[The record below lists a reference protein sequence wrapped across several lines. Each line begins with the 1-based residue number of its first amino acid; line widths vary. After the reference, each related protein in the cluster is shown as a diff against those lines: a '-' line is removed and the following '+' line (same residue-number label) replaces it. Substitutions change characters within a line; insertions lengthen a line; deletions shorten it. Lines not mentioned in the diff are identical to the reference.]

1 VLFVR
6 GKRGQTMLEFALVS
20 PVLFFVAL
28 AIFEICL
35 MAFGVSLAH
44 YAVGEASA
52 VSARMG
58 NDPLTDTETINSIR
72 RSSMVTT
79 GLVQIDQIEIRRVT
93 ANPNGD
99 LVEQPQRNSWDGRF
113 IQTESEWPASSRRV
127 NLSNGEYV
135 GVVIRYHYAWKTRLL
150 SYPGPVTLE
159 AKHYSRLEPQ
169 GY

>member
-1 VLFVR
+1 
-6 GKRGQTMLEFALVS
+6 MMEFALVS

-79 GLVQIDQIEIRRVT
+79 GLVQIDEIEIRRVT
-93 ANPNGD
+93 ATINGD
-99 LVEQPQRNSWDGRF
+99 LVEQPQRNCWNGRF
-113 IQTESEWPASSRRV
+113 IQTESGWPASTRRV

-135 GVVIRYHYAWKTRLL
+135 GVTITYHYGWKTRLL
-150 SYPGPVTLE
+150 NFAGTPSLK